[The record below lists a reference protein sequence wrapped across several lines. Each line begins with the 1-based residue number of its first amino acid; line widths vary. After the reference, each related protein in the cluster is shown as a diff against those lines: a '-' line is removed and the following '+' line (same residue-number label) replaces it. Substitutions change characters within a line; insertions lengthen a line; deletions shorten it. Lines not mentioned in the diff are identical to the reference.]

1 MENETKVEKTPAK
14 VITYVDPIIN
24 AGDDDVVTHIGVSRG
39 ASVKYGVVF
48 PVLNDADFIKERYN
62 MTILELLQAGVR
74 QLSTRPNYDSAFG
87 ADGSVDHAK
96 LQAIADSYKPGSRVS
111 AGPKVKVTAEQKEA
125 QKEMKGLSPAEQTEI
140 WMAAI
145 AAAKAKKGL

>member
-1 MENETKVEKTPAK
+1 MTENTESPKKEAK
-14 VITYVDPIIN
+14 VINYVDPIIN

-39 ASVKYGVVF
+39 ANTKYGVVF

-74 QLSTRPNYDSAFG
+74 QLSTRPNYDSAF
-87 ADGSVDHAK
+87 ASDGSVDHAK
-96 LQAIADSYKPGSRVS
+96 LQAIADAYKPGSRVA

-125 QKEMKGLSPAEQTEI
+125 QKEMKGLTPAEQTEI

>member
-1 MENETKVEKTPAK
+1 MTENIEKKEAK
-14 VITYVDPIIN
+14 VINYVDPIIN

-62 MTILELLQAGVR
+62 MTILELLKAGVR

-96 LQAIADSYKPGSRVS
+96 LQEIADNYKPGSRVS
-111 AGPKVKVTAEQKEA
+111 AGPKSVISKEA
-125 QKEMKGLSPAEQTEI
+125 QREIKKSGLTMEEL
-140 WMAAI
+140 MAAV
-145 AAAKAKKGL
+145 AMAKAKKEA

>member
-1 MENETKVEKTPAK
+1 MENTEKKVAK
-14 VITYVDPIIN
+14 VIDYVDPIIN

-96 LQAIADSYKPGSRVS
+96 LQEIADNYKPGSRVS
-111 AGPKVKVTAEQKEA
+111 AGPKVTKEA
-125 QKEMKGLSPAEQTEI
+125 AKMGRMVAKEAGGLSTEEI
-140 WMAAI
+140 MEAI

>member
-1 MENETKVEKTPAK
+1 MTETAEVKKEVK
-14 VITYVDPIIN
+14 VINYVDPIIN

-62 MTILELLQAGVR
+62 MSILELLQAGVR

-96 LQAIADSYKPGSRVS
+96 LQEIADNYKPGSRVS
-111 AGPKVKVTAEQKEA
+111 AGPKVTKEA
-125 QKEMKGLSPAEQTEI
+125 AKMGRMVAKEAGGLSTEEI
-140 WMAAI
+140 MEAI